1 MIEIKVEKDEITNG
15 LKALQGKLNDLTP
28 VMRSIAAVMLSAVED
43 NFLLCWILGR
53 GSKPA
58 QRCRYQ

>member
-43 NFLLCWILGR
+43 NF
-53 GSKPA
+53 
-58 QRCRYQ
+58 